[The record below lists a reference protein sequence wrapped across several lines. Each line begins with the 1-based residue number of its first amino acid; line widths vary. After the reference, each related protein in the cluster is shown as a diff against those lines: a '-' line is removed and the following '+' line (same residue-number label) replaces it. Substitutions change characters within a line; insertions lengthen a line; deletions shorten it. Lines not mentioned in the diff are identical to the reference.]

1 MEQTQVVKVERKGMV
16 AVITLDNPPLNLISM
31 ELLVGLREA
40 VESLEKE
47 PDVRCIVIT
56 GAGERAFCAGADVTQ
71 FKALPG
77 GALGPFGR
85 SVMDL
90 LAAIPKPVIAAIDGY
105 CLGGGLEIALACD
118 IRMASE
124 TAKLGLTEANLGLFA
139 GYGGVSRLP
148 WLIGEGN
155 AKLMLFSGDKFTAA
169 EAKELGVLQFVYP
182 REELMD
188 KAMEL
193 AEKFASKGPRSIAAT
208 KEVMAVARQS
218 VVGASLVQE
227 NITGKLIRGSYD
239 AGEGIRALKEK
250 RQPKFENR

>member
-1 MEQTQVVKVERKGMV
+1 MAQNLEKLLRVNTIPAAVCMAFLLLFFSFLPNLNTCALPVGQSERKEEASDRKRRNTL
-16 AVITLDNPPLNLISM
+16 AVLAITAVYAAAAFWNLGNTSSPESFLLMAGNSVVLPPLSDT
-31 ELLVGLREA
+31 V
-40 VESLEKE
+40 
-47 PDVRCIVIT
+47 P
-56 GAGERAFCAGADVTQ
+56 
-71 FKALPG
+71 
-77 GALGPFGR
+77 
-85 SVMDL
+85 
-90 LAAIPKPVIAAIDGY
+90 
-105 CLGGGLEIALACD
+105 
-118 IRMASE
+118 
-124 TAKLGLTEANLGLFA
+124 
-139 GYGGVSRLP
+139 
-148 WLIGEGN
+148 

-193 AEKFASKGPRSIAAT
+193 AEKFASKGPRSITAA